1 MELSKPLFEINEKGE
16 HLIHLEAVE
25 EFLDY
30 CESLEAAVNK
40 VKEILGDQNLNDA
53 LLDIYDPERE
63 PASED
68 ICKAFLAIK
77 QVLAK
82 VV

>member
-1 MELSKPLFEINEKGE
+1 MESSKPPLQNSG
-16 HLIHLEAVE
+16 HLVHLEAVE
-25 EFLDY
+25 EVLNY
-30 CESLEAAVNK
+30 CETLEAVVNK
-40 VKEILGDQNLNDA
+40 VKEILENENLNDA